1 MNREK
6 RQDEHSSQ
14 MLAGESRR
22 GDGSLRVLGAE
33 WMAERGCETVSAQ
46 LWMSEMRELFRG
58 ALGCCQ
64 SLGVCAQSV
73 RVCQLGCEDVCVCV
87 TL

>member
-6 RQDEHSSQ
+6 RQNEHSSQ
-14 MLAGESRR
+14 MLAGESRH
-22 GDGSLRVLGAE
+22 GDGSLRVLGVE
-33 WMAERGCETVSAQ
+33 WMAECGCETVSAQ

-64 SLGVCAQSV
+64 RVWECAPRVYVCAS
-73 RVCQLGCEDVCVCV
+73 
-87 TL
+87 